1 MMYVSSLEQDFL
13 LPTASHRLFILMINN
28 DHLRHER
35 IVLSDSHVPTGL
47 FRWLSGKETPAN
59 AGDVGSIPW
68 LGRSPGGGQ
77 PTPVF
82 LPGKSHGQRSLAC
95 YCPWGHKES
104 DPTVQIHAYNVPLG
118 NHVRIRRCQLPLDIQ
133 SLDIPWLPVPPQ
145 SPSLWALFS
154 R

>member
-35 IVLSDSHVPTGL
+35 ILLSDSHIPTGL

-68 LGRSPGGGQ
+68 LGRSPGRGQ

-82 LPGKSHGQRSLAC
+82 LPGKSHRQRSLAG

-104 DPTVQIHAYNVPLG
+104 DPAVQIHAYNVPLG
-118 NHVRIRRCQLPLDIQ
+118 NHVRI
-133 SLDIPWLPVPPQ
+133 SS
-145 SPSLWALFS
+145 SPSQEMSAAS
-154 R
+154 